1 MSDDRTAPEA
11 HETPP
16 ETILVVDDA
25 PDVRLILKRGLSKRG
40 FGVILADD
48 GEQGLSKA
56 AEGGVD
62 LILLDVLMPGL
73 DGLEVCRRL
82 KADPATADVPVIFLT
97 GHDSAEMVVKGL
109 EVGAN
114 DFVSKPIVLSTLL
127 ARVEVALRLRRA
139 EQKERRAREASQEAY
154 KQLAAAKSEI
164 EVAHRMTG
172 LTVLAAGLAHEL
184 NSPLGA
190 LATNISF
197 LREELKLLSA
207 GEQPDEETV
216 VDLLDA
222 ANESAESCDRLSA
235 VINRMKSYG
244 AKARARSTDAFLI
257 RPVLEQIARDAAG
270 THDVDWHLACP
281 DDAQVFGVEAELQE
295 ALRAVVDNGFVAAAH
310 TSRER
315 AVVEIRV
322 TDEGRQVQVVIIDSG
337 DGIPD
342 SDLPFV
348 FDPFFTRK
356 QAWRSVGLGLGM
368 ALSILERHAGEIS
381 IAGESELGGAEVT
394 LRLPKQRTKGQ
405 GTHEASPEAPAAKGP
420 MPIIPTLT

>member
-172 LTVLAAGLAHEL
+172 LDRK
-184 NSPLGA
+184 S
-190 LATNISF
+190 
-197 LREELKLLSA
+197 
-207 GEQPDEETV
+207 V
-216 VDLLDA
+216 V
-222 ANESAESCDRLSA
+222 
-235 VINRMKSYG
+235 
-244 AKARARSTDAFLI
+244 
-257 RPVLEQIARDAAG
+257 
-270 THDVDWHLACP
+270 
-281 DDAQVFGVEAELQE
+281 
-295 ALRAVVDNGFVAAAH
+295 
-310 TSRER
+310 
-315 AVVEIRV
+315 
-322 TDEGRQVQVVIIDSG
+322 
-337 DGIPD
+337 
-342 SDLPFV
+342 
-348 FDPFFTRK
+348 
-356 QAWRSVGLGLGM
+356 
-368 ALSILERHAGEIS
+368 
-381 IAGESELGGAEVT
+381 
-394 LRLPKQRTKGQ
+394 
-405 GTHEASPEAPAAKGP
+405 
-420 MPIIPTLT
+420 

>member
-172 LTVLAAGLAHEL
+172 L
-184 NSPLGA
+184 
-190 LATNISF
+190 
-197 LREELKLLSA
+197 
-207 GEQPDEETV
+207 TV